1 MTTKKYIEG
10 TIDFKVDIQL
20 LKEMLILSGFRIE
33 NLSDEEVVKLGL
45 ERLTPY
51 GFIIK

>member
-10 TIDFKVDIQL
+10 TAEFKVDIQL
-20 LKEMLILSGFRIE
+20 LKEMLILAGFRIE
-33 NLSDEEVVKLGL
+33 NLSDEEIVKIGL

-51 GFIIK
+51 GFIIR